1 MKSTFREKS
10 ECDELISYLRGNP
23 KKIEEAK
30 QFLLDWMSSD
40 PSTVVNP
47 EEGLMA
53 IARNEKQELHKSDLY
68 KEWMSRREEMFM
80 RFWVERV
87 MPHMSGPD
95 LEKFFQTC
103 GYIDLGEKFEE
114 QCLKYLRN
122 LE

>member
-10 ECDELISYLRGNP
+10 ERDELISYLRGNP